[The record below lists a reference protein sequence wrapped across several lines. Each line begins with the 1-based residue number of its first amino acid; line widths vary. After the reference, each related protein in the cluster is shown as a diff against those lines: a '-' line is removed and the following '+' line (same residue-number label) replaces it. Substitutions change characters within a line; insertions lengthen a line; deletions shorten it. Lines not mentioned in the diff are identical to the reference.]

1 MADELHLQV
10 WIHEYREIMMKRW
23 TTTMIVLMLIVISLG
38 AQTFSA
44 EKITVEGSKLTN
56 LYRIDEGVY
65 RSEQPTSVD
74 FKALESWEIVEIL
87 NLRNWHSDDDEAAAT
102 KLKLHRVRMNA
113 HDMEKEKLVE
123 ALRIINLRTGPILIH
138 CKHGS
143 DRTGVVCALYRI
155 VFQGVS
161 KADAIKEM
169 RNGGFGFHEIYRNIV
184 RTLENLD
191 VNELRQAVL
200 EK

>member
-1 MADELHLQV
+1 M
-10 WIHEYREIMMKRW
+10 
-23 TTTMIVLMLIVISLG
+23 TTVFVCMLIPMALG
-38 AQTFSA
+38 SQTFSA
-44 EKITVEGSKLTN
+44 KKIRIEGAGLTN
-56 LYRIDEGVY
+56 FYRIDEGVY
-65 RSEQPTSVD
+65 RSEQPTSMD
-74 FKALESWEIVEIL
+74 FKALESWGIVEVL
-87 NLRNWHSDDDEAAAT
+87 NLRNWHSDDNEATGT

-113 HDMEKEKLVE
+113 HDMEKEKLIE
-123 ALRIINLRTGPILIH
+123 ALRIIKQRTGPILIH

-161 KADAIKEM
+161 KKEAIKEM

-191 VNELRQAVL
+191 VNEIRQAVW